1 MPRIVTS
8 IFRRITIDL
17 NSSTR
22 QFTINP
28 ALLFDVIKAQAGTLG
43 KAISEGIANSLD
55 AGATKCVVTLTP
67 TSFSIVDDGRGF
79 GEGEEGFEQL
89 KNFFECFG
97 APHVAG
103 DAVLGRYRI
112 GRGQMFSAGVS
123 KWRTGTFQ
131 MSVDIQHKGLDYE
144 LEKNLPSVPGCHIE
158 TTLYE
163 PLSAYQFTQAIRE
176 VEQLVEFVGMPVI
189 LNGKRISKDPDKQKW
204 DLVTPEAYFNFRESG
219 AMTLFN
225 LGFLV
230 RSYPHHQ
237 FGTAGVCVSRVRLD
251 VNFARN
257 DVLVSK
263 CAVFKKIAK
272 ELEQH
277 AGREV
282 KKKKSLTNED
292 REFLAMQVLSG
303 QPAQVYEAQKL
314 KLVTDVMGRHY
325 PLSKL
330 SYGAPYGITVAP
342 SLHDRLGEMAHSQG
356 LAFVLAP
363 VTLERFNVGS
373 LEELYAKL
381 NKAYRHGFSE
391 QTIVDFDK
399 VTATLSTSHRI
410 LQHKEL
416 SAEERIS
423 LRALNDVAHWLWS
436 QFRDAHENNGIEF
449 GDSEGSCVRLF
460 EAGEAHT
467 LEAWTDAAKWVAIER
482 RLLKQMHGGL
492 DDIFYVLMVIAHEA
506 AHDSADTES
515 HDHDAEF
522 FSRFHDL
529 VTSASVRWGH
539 FATRIAD
546 RIAKLNA
553 EEGRKVKLTLTK
565 ATAYAQPETSPAE

>member
-1 MPRIVTS
+1 
-8 IFRRITIDL
+8 
-17 NSSTR
+17 
-22 QFTINP
+22 
-28 ALLFDVIKAQAGTLG
+28 LLFDVIKAQAGTLG

-97 APHVAG
+97 TPHVAG

-123 KWRTGTFQ
+123 KWRTGTFS
-131 MSVDIQHKGLDYE
+131 MCVDIQHKGLDYQ
-144 LEKNLPSVPGCHIE
+144 LQKNLAAFPGCHIE

-163 PLSAYQFTQAIRE
+163 PLTAHQFTQAVRE
-176 VEQLVEFVGMPVI
+176 IETLVEYVDMPVT
-189 LNGKRISKDPDKQKW
+189 LNGKRISKDPSKQKW
-204 DLVTPEAYFNFRESG
+204 DLVTDDAYFKFKESG
-219 AMTLFN
+219 AMSLFN

-237 FGTAGVCVSRVRLD
+237 FGTAGICVSRTRLD

-263 CAVFKKIAK
+263 CPVFKRIAK
-272 ELEQH
+272 ELETH
-277 AGREV
+277 AGGVVQR
-282 KKKKSLTNED
+282 KKSLTNED

-303 QPAQVYEAQKL
+303 QPAQPYKAQKL
-314 KLVTDVMGRHY
+314 KLLTDVMGRHH

-342 SLHDRLGEMAHSQG
+342 ALHDRLGEMAHTQG

-363 VTLERFNVGS
+363 VTLDRFNVDS
-373 LEELYAKL
+373 LAELYKKL
-381 NKAYRHGFSE
+381 NKAYRSGFNE

-399 VTATLSTSHRI
+399 VTANLSTSHRI

-416 SAEERIS
+416 TAEERIA
-423 LRALNDVAHWLWS
+423 LRALNDVAHYLWRH
-436 QFRDAHENNGIEF
+436 FRNAEEAAGVEF
-449 GDSEGSCVRLF
+449 GDDTGKFVRLF
-460 EAGEAHT
+460 EAGEAHA
-467 LEAWTDAAKWVAIER
+467 LEAWTDAANWVAIER
-482 RLLKQMHGGL
+482 RLLKRMHGGL

-515 HDHDAEF
+515 HEHGLEF
-522 FSRFHDL
+522 YTRFHDL
-529 VTSASVRWGH
+529 VTSESVRWGY

-553 EEGRKVKLTLTK
+553 EEGRKTKLDLTK
-565 ATAYAQPETSPAE
+565 ATAYAQPELSPAE